1 MSFQLDDIY
10 RKINEKNLQYL
21 TMIGFSGGDD
31 CIRVE
36 FIKDDPEETDMY
48 FEVVFEIYEDYKDYT
63 VSTKEYLFDKTLD
76 ECSKEVFEWAIE
88 LKEMF
93 GL

>member
-10 RKINEKNLQYL
+10 RKIDEKNLQYL
-21 TMIGFSGGDD
+21 TMIGFSGGND

-36 FIKDDPEETDMY
+36 FIKDDPEEADMY
-48 FEVVFEIYEDYKDYT
+48 SEVVFEIYEDYKDYT
-63 VSTKEYLFDKTLD
+63 VSTKEYIFDKTLD
-76 ECSKEVFEWAIE
+76 EFSKEVFEWAIE